1 MLSSFPPTPGPRKQW
16 VKKALLSSLPCPALP
31 SAEPTAWRT
40 GRRSNKAL
48 KFKMF
53 LWTLAS
59 EARLLP
65 APHAQPHRYISLLVV
80 WDEGVVAGWKSEV
93 WVRGISS
100 MGESLQGSWLLLE
113 KALYVGSRRRLAIL
127 VLRSSESLGLPFPTC
142 S

>member
-1 MLSSFPPTPGPRKQW
+1 MLSSFPPTPDPRKQR
-16 VKKALLSSLPCPALP
+16 VKKALLSSLPCPALL
-31 SAEPTAWRT
+31 STEPTAWRT
-40 GRRSNKAL
+40 GGWSDKAL

-59 EARLLP
+59 EARLLL
-65 APHAQPHRYISLLVV
+65 APHSQPHRYISLLVV

>member
-1 MLSSFPPTPGPRKQW
+1 M
-16 VKKALLSSLPCPALP
+16 LLSSLPCPALL

-40 GRRSNKAL
+40 GRSDKAL

-59 EARLLP
+59 EARPLP
-65 APHAQPHRYISLLVV
+65 APLAQPHRYISLLVV